1 MPPLA
6 TKKAVEKDH
15 GREYFQCAELDW
27 LADRLKWEGLQ
38 TVGLVQA
45 TREINGKISTERR
58 YYLSSLPL
66 DIDRFARA
74 VRSHWGIEN

>member
-1 MPPLA
+1 MIQ
-6 TKKAVEKDH
+6 
-15 GREYFQCAELDW
+15 G
-27 LADRLKWEGLQ
+27 
-38 TVGLVQA
+38 

-74 VRSHWGIEN
+74 VRSHWGIENKLHWILDVQMGEDQSRAQRLLRREPGHSPPLSA